1 MYFTVDAFKQLIIVM
16 CINLLLINFLYIYK
30 ITIYVYVVSFNLDFV
45 LNSLT
50 FKSSLKYVCLIIR
63 IFT

>member
-45 LNSLT
+45 LNSPT
-50 FKSSLKYVCLIIR
+50 FKSSLKYV
-63 IFT
+63 FKN